1 MSVPYSQKEILV
13 LKLFISLIAIDFH
26 FRELIIAAS
35 T

>member
-1 MSVPYSQKEILV
+1 
-13 LKLFISLIAIDFH
+13 LFISLIAIDFH